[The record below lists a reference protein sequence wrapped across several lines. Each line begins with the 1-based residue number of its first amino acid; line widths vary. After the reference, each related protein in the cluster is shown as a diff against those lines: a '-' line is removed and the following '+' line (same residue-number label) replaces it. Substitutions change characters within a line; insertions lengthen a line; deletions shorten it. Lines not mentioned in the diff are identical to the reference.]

1 VSAPTRGRR
10 PTAAPATAGEIFA
23 LVRQGAVATRTEIGR
38 ATGLSRT
45 AVAARVDRLLAEG
58 LITEVQGGAVTG
70 GRPAARLAFHAAGGT
85 VLAASVGVSRTS
97 LAVCD
102 LAGNVLA
109 QDSLRIRTRSGP
121 ESVMTAVADRLAALI
136 GAAGVDPAA
145 VRGIGLS
152 IPGTVDS
159 VAGCSIGVPVLPGW
173 AEVKLPPL
181 LAGHFPV
188 PVRVDN
194 DVNVM
199 AIAEQHA
206 HPGIDDLLVLKVS
219 TGIGAAVVRRLA
231 ADGARVAVLDLDP
244 SGAPEGSL
252 AVTADVTDEAGVR
265 AAVERVLAEWDRID
279 VLVNN
284 AGVGAQGT
292 VEDNTDDE
300 WHRVFDVNVLGMVRT
315 ARAALPALRRSP
327 SAAIVNTGSI
337 AATAGLPQRALY
349 SATKGAVLALT
360 RAMAADHLAEGIR
373 VNCVH
378 PGTADTPWIGRLLD
392 RADDPAAERAALE
405 ARQPHGR
412 LVSAEEVADAI
423 AYLADPRSRSTT
435 GTGISVD
442 GGMQELRLRPR
453 QS

>member
-1 VSAPTRGRR
+1 MSAPTRGRR

-219 TGIGAAVVRRLA
+219 TGIGAAVVSGGTLQRGARGSAGEIGHTQVSAGPGMPCHCGNIDCLEVLASGTALIRDLTVRGKSVDTVSGVVDLVRAGDAEAVTLVREAGRRIGEVLAGAVNLLNPSVITVGGDLVGAYEPLVAGIRESVFKRAVATATQSLRVEPGALVGRSGVTGCAILVLDQVLSPGSVDDILAHADLRSQA
-231 ADGARVAVLDLDP
+231 AD
-244 SGAPEGSL
+244 
-252 AVTADVTDEAGVR
+252 
-265 AAVERVLAEWDRID
+265 
-279 VLVNN
+279 
-284 AGVGAQGT
+284 
-292 VEDNTDDE
+292 
-300 WHRVFDVNVLGMVRT
+300 
-315 ARAALPALRRSP
+315 
-327 SAAIVNTGSI
+327 
-337 AATAGLPQRALY
+337 
-349 SATKGAVLALT
+349 
-360 RAMAADHLAEGIR
+360 
-373 VNCVH
+373 
-378 PGTADTPWIGRLLD
+378 
-392 RADDPAAERAALE
+392 
-405 ARQPHGR
+405 
-412 LVSAEEVADAI
+412 
-423 AYLADPRSRSTT
+423 
-435 GTGISVD
+435 
-442 GGMQELRLRPR
+442 
-453 QS
+453 